1 MAAIAR
7 LPLASLT
14 SARAVWVAF
23 SGASRRAVPG
33 ETLAETEAAFAAAC
47 PAAAAMLRGQLLG
60 APR

>member
-23 SGASRRAVPG
+23 SGASAARSPARRWPRLRPPSPPPALP
-33 ETLAETEAAFAAAC
+33 LLRCCAANS
-47 PAAAAMLRGQLLG
+47 
-60 APR
+60 